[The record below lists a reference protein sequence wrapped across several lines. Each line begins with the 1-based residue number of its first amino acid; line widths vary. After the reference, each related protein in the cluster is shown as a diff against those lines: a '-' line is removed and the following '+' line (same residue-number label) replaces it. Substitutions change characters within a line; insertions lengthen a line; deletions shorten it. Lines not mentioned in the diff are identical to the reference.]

1 MQTHAGPG
9 LSKLHRVLN
18 AISLIVISIFIFGV
32 VASTFSEVASA
43 QSTRE
48 EEIKQ
53 QQAEKA
59 KALKVYTPNKA
70 ERLLIRIQNL
80 SFFGGQPRGF
90 YPMVGSAF
98 PGGGAAFGGGYRTLI
113 GDDGYWDIH
122 GLYSIS
128 NYRMGDTTFKLPDF
142 ANGAMKTHVNAHYA
156 HADKVRFYGIGN
168 NTQPEDLTRFTYKPL
183 TISVTE
189 RVELSDWFAVG
200 GGVDFMK
207 LEDDA
212 GEGPNDPSIE
222 ERFNP
227 ITAPGLFQDLEYI
240 KPRAFAEIDW
250 RQAPGYTTSG
260 GFYRADWSRYSERD
274 ELPFDFD
281 RLDIEVDQFVPILRA
296 NWVLAFR
303 GMVSTTNVDDGNEI
317 PYYLLP
323 RLGGGKYLRGFPDY
337 RFMDR
342 HSLLLTAEYRW
353 TPSKFLDMAIFYE
366 TGKVASRRS
375 DLDLEDLHDC
385 WGIGARFHGPVNT
398 PLRIEFA
405 RSVEGNRIIFSA
417 GPSF

>member
-1 MQTHAGPG
+1 MQTETGRG
-9 LSKLHRVLN
+9 LSKSSQLLN
-18 AISLIVISIFIFGV
+18 SILFIFISMFFV
-32 VASTFSEVASA
+32 TLVASNFAEVASA

-48 EEIKQ
+48 EEITQ

-90 YPMVGSAF
+90 YPLVGSAF
-98 PGGGAAFGGGYRTLI
+98 PGGGAAFGGGYRALI
-113 GDDGYWDIH
+113 GDNGFWDIH

-128 NYRMGDTTFKLPDF
+128 NYRMGDTTLRLPDF
-142 ANGAMKTHVNAHYA
+142 ANGAMKTWINGHYA

-168 NTQPEDLTRFTYKPL
+168 NTDVDDLTRFTYKPL
-183 TISVTE
+183 TLGITE
-189 RVELSDWFAVG
+189 RVELSHWFAVG

-207 LEDDA
+207 LEDDPGNGSGA
-212 GEGPNDPSIE
+212 SIE
-222 ERFNP
+222 EEFNP

-240 KPRAFAEIDW
+240 RPRAFAEIDW
-250 RQAPGYTTSG
+250 RQGPGYTTSG

-281 RLDIEVDQFVPILRA
+281 RLDIEVDQFIPILRA

-317 PYYLLP
+317 PYYLQP
-323 RLGGGKYLRGFPDY
+323 RLGGGRYLRGFPDY
-337 RFMDR
+337 RFIDR

-366 TGKVASRRS
+366 TGKVASKRS

-398 PLRIEFA
+398 PLRIEIA
-405 RSVEGNRIIFSA
+405 RSVEGTRIIFSA